1 MPERESLQVP
11 QRKSNVLFEECWKPI
26 TGPLAV
32 GIGDVTKSKTAVELV
47 NLVTIDGAALYS
59 IAI

>member
-1 MPERESLQVP
+1 MVVKWGCHDPHYKMPKRESLQVP

-26 TGPLAV
+26 TRPLAV

-47 NLVTIDGAALYS
+47 N
-59 IAI
+59 